1 MSSEALKQSAKGETM
16 RANPA
21 GHVATCAAL
30 LALAS
35 VAAPAFAVEPAVG
48 AGDRARPAL
57 RRVAVPEPGTAGT
70 WVAAAD
76 VGGGV
81 TEALTDSDAAHARVA
96 GRVAAAVDATPWL
109 SFGAWLG
116 GRYDVHP
123 SDARGSDSGWLFQ
136 PELSSRLAW
145 RAGKLGYGFEATA
158 WLPGGA
164 DVGASLSGL
173 SADARALLSHQSS
186 RLLVAGYAG
195 FRLDRSAE
203 VAKGAERFRPGD
215 RSALGVSE
223 YDAVLGGAGVG
234 YALGRTYL
242 FGEVAAQLL
251 LGSPKLSASPLWLSL
266 GMRRPLGLPGLSYEV
281 SVDALA
287 SARPEAGAE
296 LFPIEPRVTL
306 NLGLRYRFG
315 ERAVEKAKPR
325 PVAPK
330 PLPVEVAVPAPKPA
344 SVELTLLDDR
354 GQPLQRAQVAVTQGD
369 VETPLVEVSPGQYR
383 LEQARPGR
391 ARLRVKAEGFQPVER
406 DVELQAGAL
415 RVDVRVDQALPAGQ
429 VRGLVRSLRG
439 KPLAASIRVEPGGAQ
454 TSTDAEGFFQLD
466 VPPGEYEV
474 VIESPGYQPQR
485 RKAKVDQQGVVIVN
499 ADLSQES
506 GLLPA
511 R

>member
-1 MSSEALKQSAKGETM
+1 M
-16 RANPA
+16 
-21 GHVATCAAL
+21 
-30 LALAS
+30 
-35 VAAPAFAVEPAVG
+35 
-48 AGDRARPAL
+48 
-57 RRVAVPEPGTAGT
+57 
-70 WVAAAD
+70 
-76 VGGGV
+76 
-81 TEALTDSDAAHARVA
+81 TEALSESDAAHGRVA

-109 SFGAWLG
+109 SFGGWVG

-145 RAGKLGYGFEATA
+145 RASKVGYGFEATA

-164 DVGASLSGL
+164 DVGASFSGL

-186 RLLVAGYAG
+186 RLLVAGYGG

-203 VAKGAERFRPGD
+203 VAKNAERFRSGD

-223 YDAVLGGAGVG
+223 YHAVLGGVGLG
-234 YALGRTYL
+234 YALGRTFL

-251 LGSPKLSASPLWLSL
+251 LGSPKLAASPLWLSL
-266 GMRRPLGLPGLSYEV
+266 GVRRPSAVPGLSYEV

-287 SARPEAGAE
+287 SARPEAGPE

-306 NLGLRYRFG
+306 NLGLRYHFG
-315 ERAVEKAKPR
+315 ERAVERPKPR
-325 PVAPK
+325 PAAPQPAPVAVVAPK
-330 PLPVEVAVPAPKPA
+330 PT

-354 GQPLQRAQVAVTQGD
+354 GQPLQRAQAVVTQGD
-369 VETPLVEVSPGQYR
+369 VETPLVEVAPGQYR
-383 LEQARPGR
+383 LERARPGR

-406 DVELQAGAL
+406 DVELQTGAAL
-415 RVDVRVDQALPAGQ
+415 RVDVRVDPALPAGQ
-429 VRGLVRSLRG
+429 VRGLVRSFRG
-439 KPLAASIRVEPGGAQ
+439 KPLAASVRVEPGGAQ

-499 ADLSQES
+499 ADLSQQS
-506 GLLPA
+506 ALPPA